1 MEIFPAIDLS
11 GGKVVRLTQGD
22 YQQMEVYGNDPVAAA
37 QEFARQGANYLHVV
51 DLDGAKDGTLANF
64 AAIAE
69 IVRNCDLRVEV
80 GGGIRTE
87 ERIKKYLD
95 LGVWRVILGTV
106 AVRDFAFVERMAAQ
120 YPGQIVVGVDA
131 REGRVAVSGWLEE
144 TGLQTLDFCWRCRDA
159 GVQTVI
165 VMDIA
170 KDGALGGTNL
180 QLYRELVQIDGLQVV
195 ASGGVSFAHE
205 LPALAELGV
214 AGVIIGKALYSGR
227 LSLPECLQAARV
239 AAGGGAQ

>member
-22 YQQMEVYGNDPVAAA
+22 YQQMEVYGDNPLAVA
-37 QEFARQGANYLHVV
+37 QEFERQGANYLHVV

-64 AAIAE
+64 AAVE
-69 IVRNCDLRVEV
+69 SIVQNCSLKVEV

-87 ERIKKYLD
+87 ERIRQYLT

-106 AVRDFAFVERMAAQ
+106 AVRDFAFVERMAAK
-120 YPGQIVVGVDA
+120 YPGQIVVGIDA
-131 REGRVAVSGWLEE
+131 RAGRVAVAGWLEE
-144 TGLQTLDFCWRCRDA
+144 TRLETVDFCQRCRDA

-165 VMDIA
+165 VTDIA
-170 KDGALGGTNL
+170 KDGTLGGTNL
-180 QLYRELVQIDGLQVV
+180 QLYQELAKIDGLQVV

-205 LPALAELGV
+205 LPALAEIGV
-214 AGVIIGKALYSGR
+214 AGVIIGKALYSG
-227 LSLPECLQAARV
+227 LLQLPDCLAAAR
-239 AAGGGAQ
+239 GGAR

>member
-11 GGKVVRLTQGD
+11 GGQVVRLTQGD
-22 YQQMEVYGNDPVAAA
+22 YQQMEVYGDDPTAVA

-64 AAIAE
+64 AAIERIIAG
-69 IVRNCDLRVEV
+69 CKMRVEV

-87 ERIKKYLD
+87 ERIAKYLA

-106 AVRDFAFVERMAAQ
+106 AVRDFAFVERMAAK

-131 REGRVAVSGWLEE
+131 RDGRVAVSGWLEE
-144 TGLQTLDFCWRCRDA
+144 TELQTLDFCRRCRDA

-165 VMDIA
+165 VTDIA
-170 KDGALGGTNL
+170 RDGALGGANL
-180 QLYRELVQIDGLQVV
+180 QLYRELAQLDGLQVV

-205 LPALAELGV
+205 LPALAEIGV

-227 LSLPECLQAARV
+227 LNLAECLL
-239 AAGGGAQ
+239 AAGAASGGAR

>member
-22 YQQMEVYGNDPVAAA
+22 YQKMEVYGDDPLAVA
-37 QEFARQGANYLHVV
+37 QEFARQGAKYLHVV

-64 AAIAE
+64 AAVE
-69 IVRNCDLRVEV
+69 TIVQNCGLQVEV

-87 ERIKKYLD
+87 ERIQKYLA

-106 AVRDFAFVERMAAQ
+106 AVRDFAFVERMAAK
-120 YPGQIVVGVDA
+120 YPGQIVVGIDA
-131 REGRVAVSGWLEE
+131 RAGRVAVSGWLEE
-144 TGLQTLDFCWRCRDA
+144 TQLETAEFCQRCRDA
-159 GVQTVI
+159 GVSTVI
-165 VMDIA
+165 VTDIE
-170 KDGALGGTNL
+170 KDGTLHGTNL
-180 QLYRELVQIDGLQVV
+180 QLYRELTQIDGLQVV

-205 LPALAELGV
+205 LPVLAEIGV

-227 LSLPECLQAARV
+227 LQLPECLAL
-239 AAGGGAQ
+239 AGGGAR

>member
-11 GGKVVRLTQGD
+11 GGRVVRLTQGD
-22 YQQMEVYGNDPVAAA
+22 YQQMQVYNDDPLKVA
-37 QEFARQGANYLHVV
+37 QEFAGLGANYLHVV
-51 DLDGAKDGTLANF
+51 DLDGAKEGTLANF

-69 IVRNCDLRVEV
+69 IVGNCKMRVEV

-106 AVRDFAFVERMAAQ
+106 AVRDFAFVERMAAK

-131 REGRVAVSGWLEE
+131 RAGRVAVAGWLEE
-144 TGLQTLDFCWRCRDA
+144 TELQTVDFCRRCRDA

-165 VMDIA
+165 VTDIA
-170 KDGALGGTNL
+170 KDGALGGANL
-180 QLYRELVQIDGLQVV
+180 ELYRELAQIDGLQIV
-195 ASGGVSFAHE
+195 ASGGVSFARE
-205 LPALAELGV
+205 LPALADIGV
-214 AGVIIGKALYSGR
+214 AGVIIGKALYTGL
-227 LSLPECLQAARV
+227 LSLPECLAAARRKD
-239 AAGGGAQ
+239 Q

>member
-22 YQQMEVYGNDPVAAA
+22 YQQMEVYGEDPLKTA

-51 DLDGAKDGTLANF
+51 DLDGAKEGTLANF
-64 AAIAE
+64 AAIE
-69 IVRNCDLRVEV
+69 KIVKNCALRVEV

-87 ERIKKYLD
+87 ERIQKYLD

-106 AVRDFAFVERMAAQ
+106 AVRDFAFVERMAAK
-120 YPGQIVVGVDA
+120 YPGRIAVGVDA
-131 REGRVAVSGWLEE
+131 RRGRVAVAGWLEE
-144 TGLQTLDFCWRCRDA
+144 TQLQTLDFCRQCFEA

-165 VMDIA
+165 VTDIE
-170 KDGALGGTNL
+170 KDGALGGANL
-180 QLYRELVQIDGLQVV
+180 QLYRELTGIEGLQVV
-195 ASGGVSFAHE
+195 ASGGVSFARE
-205 LPALAELGV
+205 LPALAEIGV

-227 LSLPECLQAARV
+227 LSLPECLLLAGQG
-239 AAGGGAQ
+239 AGGGAR

>member
-11 GGKVVRLTQGD
+11 GGRVVRLTQGD
-22 YQQMEVYGNDPVAAA
+22 YQQMEVYGDDPLATA

-64 AAIAE
+64 AAVEA
-69 IVRNCDLRVEV
+69 IVRNCGLRVEV
-80 GGGIRTE
+80 GGGVRTE
-87 ERIKKYLD
+87 ERIRKYLA
-95 LGVWRVILGTV
+95 LGVWRVILGTA
-106 AVRDFAFVERMAAQ
+106 AVRDFAFVERMAAK

-131 REGRVAVSGWLEE
+131 RAGRVAVAGWLEE
-144 TGLQTLDFCWRCRDA
+144 TGLETVAFCRRCRDA

-165 VMDIA
+165 VTDIA
-170 KDGALGGTNL
+170 RDGALNGTNL
-180 QLYRELVQIDGLQVV
+180 QLYRELAKIDGLQVV

-205 LPALAELGV
+205 LPALAEIGV

-227 LSLPECLQAARV
+227 LKLPECLAAAR
-239 AAGGGAQ
+239 GGAR